1 VGLIAV
7 EAVAGRKI
15 HAGGRMRYAQLVI
28 GPAGSGK
35 STYCSYL
42 AQHCETIK
50 RTVHVVN
57 LDPAAEVFTYPVDLD
72 VRDLI
77 SVNDVMEDEEL
88 KFGPNGGL
96 VFCMEYL
103 LENLEWLEEGL
114 GDYDD
119 DYYIFDCPGQIELY
133 THIPVM
139 KKITEFLQQ
148 HNFRICSVFLLDAQF
163 LTDVSK
169 FFAGVMTI
177 LAAMIQLE
185 VPHISVLSKL
195 DLIHKKDKK
204 NLDRYLDPNP
214 DDLQSEL
221 SQAMNKKYKGL
232 NKALAS
238 LVMFSI
244 HYVRISMHSILCIKA
259 AKHSVNYCSMY
270 SLLSFSLMYNA

>member
-1 VGLIAV
+1 
-7 EAVAGRKI
+7 
-15 HAGGRMRYAQLVI
+15 
-28 GPAGSGK
+28 
-35 STYCSYL
+35 
-42 AQHCETIK
+42 
-50 RTVHVVN
+50 
-57 LDPAAEVFTYPVDLD
+57 
-72 VRDLI
+72 
-77 SVNDVMEDEEL
+77 
-88 KFGPNGGL
+88 
-96 VFCMEYL
+96 
-103 LENLEWLEEGL
+103 
-114 GDYDD
+114 
-119 DYYIFDCPGQIELY
+119 
-133 THIPVM
+133 
-139 KKITEFLQQ
+139 
-148 HNFRICSVFLLDAQF
+148 LDAQF